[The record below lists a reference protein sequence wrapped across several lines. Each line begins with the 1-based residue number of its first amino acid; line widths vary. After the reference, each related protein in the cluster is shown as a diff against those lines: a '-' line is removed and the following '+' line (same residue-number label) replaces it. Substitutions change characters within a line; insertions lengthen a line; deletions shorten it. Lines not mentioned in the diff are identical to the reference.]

1 MSDAAADEEADM
13 AVSAMEPP
21 ARRRRIASLPPLQL
35 CDFPVGCQ
43 VLTPRQN
50 LDDGRHVSYFTVL
63 SHKGGKLQVDIPG
76 EQPFLLTLDYLRR
89 TSEKHGE
96 PMRKG
101 QPALPASQPYDQSTT
116 TAGHPSASALAPA
129 FDASATIGDSE
140 TLARDTL
147 HHRGRWR
154 LEPGL
159 TLDDDSSGE
168 DDGHP
173 LHTPI
178 LNGGAASSS
187 ATPLDENVRSTGW
200 AA

>member
-1 MSDAAADEEADM
+1 MQRQPSEVKVECPPPSREVKEECPPPSREVKEEFPDDTAAE
-13 AVSAMEPP
+13 
-21 ARRRRIASLPPLQL
+21 I
-35 CDFPVGCQ
+35 
-43 VLTPRQN
+43 
-50 LDDGRHVSYFTVL
+50 
-63 SHKGGKLQVDIPG
+63 G
-76 EQPFLLTLDYLRR
+76 EQ
-89 TSEKHGE
+89 S
-96 PMRKG
+96 
-101 QPALPASQPYDQSTT
+101 T
-116 TAGHPSASALAPA
+116 TAGHSSASDLAPA
-129 FDASATIGDSE
+129 VYASATTGAFGP
-140 TLARDTL
+140 LPRDML
-147 HHRGRWR
+147 HHLGFRR